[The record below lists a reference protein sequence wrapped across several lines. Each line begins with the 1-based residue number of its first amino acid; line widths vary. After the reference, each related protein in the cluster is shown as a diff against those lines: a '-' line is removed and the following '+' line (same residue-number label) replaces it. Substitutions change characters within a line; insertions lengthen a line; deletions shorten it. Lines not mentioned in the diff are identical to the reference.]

1 MTAHTAVGIDND
13 FTAGN
18 AGVGRRPANNPFTG
32 TVNYKMAIALELGYT
47 EPINLGSG
55 IGYTIKEI
63 VEIILSNM
71 EKKPEVM
78 WDTSKPS
85 GDKKRLMDISRAKSI
100 GWSPNIS
107 LAEGIKET
115 MAWYKENKGS
125 LDKRYNVFTQ
135 QAKSI

>member
-1 MTAHTAVGIDND
+1 
-13 FTAGN
+13 
-18 AGVGRRPANNPFTG
+18 
-32 TVNYKMAIALELGYT
+32 
-47 EPINLGSG
+47 
-55 IGYTIKEI
+55 
-63 VEIILSNM
+63 
-71 EKKPEVM
+71 M